1 MRLCLSILL
10 AVYCFVHFG
19 ILYLI
24 TSLLQQ
30 NELKCY
36 ECYEIELKTKVQEI
50 FDCLGES
57 PPEIYVDGP
66 LSEMLNPING
76 QEMR

>member
-1 MRLCLSILL
+1 MLRMLRNRT
-10 AVYCFVHFG
+10 FDKG
-19 ILYLI
+19 GR
-24 TSLLQQ
+24 
-30 NELKCY
+30 
-36 ECYEIELKTKVQEI
+36 I